1 VISHGGSGPRR
12 TTRQSWIR
20 KVNNLASLA
29 VGGKPERCLLYSM
42 RLRLMVYS
50 LDAINASLAEVQRSL
65 VSLTNAV
72 TSTVPRQPPEDDGAP
87 IRQQSRHQHESTL
100 MANST
105 VINSS
110 TTSVA
115 PIQVVRNMNYWIT
128 GRRPDGKTEMTV
140 RGDTSTVSFETSSE
154 LDYIR
159 A

>member
-1 VISHGGSGPRR
+1 MPL
-12 TTRQSWIR
+12 
-20 KVNNLASLA
+20 NF
-29 VGGKPERCLLYSM
+29 M
-42 RLRLMVYS
+42 RPWLMIYS

-72 TSTVPRQPPEDDGAP
+72 TSSAPRQPPEDDGAP
-87 IRQQSRHQHESTL
+87 IRQQSRHQHESAL

-105 VINSS
+105 VNPS

-128 GRRPDGKTEMTV
+128 GRRPDGKTETIV
-140 RGDTSTVSFETSSE
+140 RDDTSTVSFETSSE